1 MGEKTASEHGFDVT
15 VIGNPEA
22 AGGTSA
28 CDTEHLAGI
37 LEKEKADL
45 ILFAGG
51 DGTARNVCRAIGDR
65 VPVIGIPAGVKIHS
79 GVYAVNPRS
88 AGQAARQFIM
98 KESCSTKSAEV
109 MDLDEELYRRGIVS
123 PRLYGYMM
131 IPDNRYKMQNVKMR
145 SSSQSDSL
153 DYIASDVIRYMETD
167 TIYLIGAGTTTR
179 NIMTLLGLENTLI
192 GIDAVCDRELIA
204 ADLDEMQIWEL
215 IQGRKC
221 RLIITAIGGQG
232 HIFGRGNQQLSPR
245 VIRKIGKENISIVAT
260 KEKLLSLPDRR
271 LLVDTGDREL
281 DTELEGYAKVIT
293 GLDERVM
300 CAVRAE

>member
-1 MGEKTASEHGFDVT
+1 M
-15 VIGNPEA
+15 
-22 AGGTSA
+22 
-28 CDTEHLAGI
+28 
-37 LEKEKADL
+37 
-45 ILFAGG
+45 
-51 DGTARNVCRAIGDR
+51 
-65 VPVIGIPAGVKIHS
+65 PVIGIPAGVKIHS